1 MMTMLGATLGELLKA
16 VPEHSVKGP
25 LSVRIYGYTYDSR
38 TVPGPGILFAAFE
51 GSKHDGHDY
60 IDDALANGAAAL
72 VVSRPVEGRYDVPVV
87 TVPDSRRA
95 LAYLARELYDDPSSK
110 LFTVGLTGTKGKT
123 TTTRLLLHLLD
134 LAGVPSGLVGTMGY
148 RVAAPLS
155 GLAADPHRDAS
166 LNEAELIPAP
176 NTTPEGAD
184 LQRLFYSMVT
194 NGLTHVVMEVSSH
207 ALALGRAELLKF
219 DLAGFTNLG
228 HDHMDFHPD
237 VQHYAASK
245 ALLFSSIKPG
255 GTAVVNSDD
264 PFSVAMA
271 KAAKATGARVVT
283 VGLGPSTPA
292 ELAGEPS
299 LRASE
304 IELSATGSSFVVT
317 SSSTGER
324 VRVETGLVGIFN
336 VSNCL
341 MALALASEA
350 GLDLGWAG
358 QAVRSFSGV
367 PGRFQ
372 PVNAGQPFSVI
383 VDYAHN
389 PDSLRNVL
397 ATARGL
403 SAGRLISVFGC
414 GGDRDRTKRP
424 VMGAISREIADYTV
438 VTSDNPRTED
448 PAAIVAEIAAGMGD
462 PDPSWT
468 VILDRREA
476 IRHAVGVARP
486 GDVVVIAGKGHETY
500 QILHDRA
507 IHFDDVEE
515 ARAAIEELT
524 KGV

>member
-207 ALALGRAELLKF
+207 ALALGRA
-219 DLAGFTNLG
+219 
-228 HDHMDFHPD
+228 
-237 VQHYAASK
+237 
-245 ALLFSSIKPG
+245 
-255 GTAVVNSDD
+255 
-264 PFSVAMA
+264 
-271 KAAKATGARVVT
+271 
-283 VGLGPSTPA
+283 
-292 ELAGEPS
+292 
-299 LRASE
+299 
-304 IELSATGSSFVVT
+304 
-317 SSSTGER
+317 
-324 VRVETGLVGIFN
+324 
-336 VSNCL
+336 
-341 MALALASEA
+341 
-350 GLDLGWAG
+350 
-358 QAVRSFSGV
+358 
-367 PGRFQ
+367 
-372 PVNAGQPFSVI
+372 
-383 VDYAHN
+383 
-389 PDSLRNVL
+389 
-397 ATARGL
+397 
-403 SAGRLISVFGC
+403 GC
-414 GGDRDRTKRP
+414 VCCG
-424 VMGAISREIADYTV
+424 
-438 VTSDNPRTED
+438 
-448 PAAIVAEIAAGMGD
+448 
-462 PDPSWT
+462 
-468 VILDRREA
+468 
-476 IRHAVGVARP
+476 
-486 GDVVVIAGKGHETY
+486 
-500 QILHDRA
+500 
-507 IHFDDVEE
+507 
-515 ARAAIEELT
+515 
-524 KGV
+524 